1 MLAVREKLQELRRTS
16 DRDLSKPDKDQSN
29 EMKRRLSAKD
39 DDDVND
45 DDHVVC
51 DDVVRVT
58 SETASPVTQLSSDR
72 QQQLV
77 VKCVKLLTQ
86 KHFLEVA
93 SNVQVM
99 ITIALAM
106 LLHCTVLIVARR
118 PSDITLPLQRH
129 LR

>member
-1 MLAVREKLQELRRTS
+1 
-16 DRDLSKPDKDQSN
+16 
-29 EMKRRLSAKD
+29 MKRRLSAKD